1 MSEVQ
6 EEHFLSGD
14 PQPIDMKEMVTKPM
28 EREKKEVFLT
38 YTLQIYHKCY
48 FKYFSFLGKCAK
60 PALYQGN
67 KVPKPRK
74 LKHPICKF
82 HTKIC

>member
-48 FKYFSFLGKCAK
+48 FKYFSFPGKCTQYLRRLFPGKSTK
-60 PALYQGN
+60 PAL
-67 KVPKPRK
+67 
-74 LKHPICKF
+74 
-82 HTKIC
+82 